1 MKNALMILSFAV
13 ILAACGNAS
22 GGAGADK
29 TTNPSDTT
37 GTNVNPAVND
47 PNSNM
52 ADTMRM
58 KDSLRVKDTSVKDK
72 TSVTPRKQ

>member
-1 MKNALMILSFAV
+1 MKNALMILSFAA
-13 ILAACGNAS
+13 ILTACGNAS
-22 GGAGADK
+22 GGAGDK

-58 KDSLRVKDTSVKDK
+58 KDSLRVKDTTVKDK